1 MKNIQENIT
10 SKMNQLMGKEKKK
23 KKMKKIFVD
32 LERKRKYPTT
42 CRN

>member
-1 MKNIQENIT
+1 MKNIQENIS
-10 SKMNQLMGKEKKK
+10 SKMNQLMGKEQK